1 MFPLKHTIISYMKI
15 ETKLKKREREL
26 SLIQRKINFHK
37 KEAALL
43 IHKKLEIINEINN
56 RRLQSRTDF

>member
-1 MFPLKHTIISYMKI
+1 MKV
-15 ETKLKKREREL
+15 ETKIKKHEREL
-26 SLIQRKINFHK
+26 LLIQRKINFHK

>member
-1 MFPLKHTIISYMKI
+1 MKI
-15 ETKLKKREREL
+15 ETKSKKHEREL
-26 SLIQRKINFHK
+26 LLIQRKINFHK